1 MFRLRESNASIVCL
15 FSYGSFAVVLCTI
28 ITLEPCLEEL
38 LQKMDHAMP
47 TPGIGQYGSIRIMI
61 DLAILASCAYDQLFD
76 KSGV

>member
-1 MFRLRESNASIVCL
+1 MFGLRESNASIVCL
-15 FSYGSFAVVLCTI
+15 FSHDSFAVVRTTFI
-28 ITLEPCLEEL
+28 SLEPCLEES
-38 LQKMDHAMP
+38 LQKVDHAMP